1 MFLNGPVRIP
11 DVPGKIVFRKKG
23 DSRYVLLETG
33 RRYDKWRKYNLVER
47 RTIGIQIP
55 EKPEYMLPNENYFM
69 LFPGGKRRHREEKQG
84 GATQDLWH

>member
-23 DSRYVLLETG
+23 NSRYILLETG

-47 RTIGIQIP
+47 RLIGIQIP
-55 EKPEYMLPNENYFM
+55 EKPEYMLPNENYYM
-69 LFPGGKRRHREEKQG
+69 LFPGGERRFWEGNG
-84 GATQDLWH
+84 GGCTQDLWN